1 MSQRTILEVNHD
13 CAKIDPGD
21 MARFCSLWNRAIAS
35 GDKES
40 WAELELSWGV
50 RQVTCCHH
58 SEDRKLVVGNGSLQ
72 REYAIG

>member
-13 CAKIDPGD
+13 RATIDPGD

-35 GDKES
+35 GDIES

-50 RQVTCCHH
+50 RQVTRCHH
-58 SEDRKLVVGNGSLQ
+58 SEDRKLVVGNGSLK
-72 REYAIG
+72 REYAI